1 MSDQSVRVFK
11 KKEGHY
17 HSSIASRKLQ
27 LKYISSVWKV
37 FRTIITEK
45 KVPRQLTQFQIFLTT
60 CSRIT
65 HQPAHLFISLSLNQD
80 CFFPIKN
87 EQSDVLYT
95 VIEHVIFHIKHLK
108 NYERK
113 CYPSDLTLS
122 NTKTLTHICR

>member
-37 FRTIITEK
+37 FQTIITEK

-65 HQPAHLFISLSLNQD
+65 LQPAHLFISLSIKIASFPSKMNNQMY
-80 CFFPIKN
+80 
-87 EQSDVLYT
+87 YT
-95 VIEHVIFHIKHLK
+95 Q
-108 NYERK
+108 
-113 CYPSDLTLS
+113 
-122 NTKTLTHICR
+122 